1 MKPIFVQTLR
11 CKLLRPLGLNGYLHS
26 ACMAVAALLALH
38 ALPATA
44 QAPTAAQMIEQLK
57 AQPAAAAP
65 ANPAAN
71 PNANPASTNAP
82 RTRSLRNLTVEAVNP
97 AAGAANPAAAPATAA
112 AAASAGVANTTG
124 APAPAPASA
133 SASASASAPSAIPAS
148 VATPAQSAEP
158 ARPSLSLLIQ
168 FDFNSA
174 RVKPESQ
181 QALANLAMALKS
193 DELKTFR
200 FAVEGHTD
208 AQGRADY
215 NQRLSQQRADA
226 VRDTLSG
233 QGVAA
238 QRLQS
243 VGKGSSE
250 LAKPDEPYSAENRR
264 VRIVNMD

>member
-1 MKPIFVQTLR
+1 MTTIFNAFSRPQGRVAR
-11 CKLLRPLGLNGYLHS
+11 CTSGAAAAGVVLS
-26 ACMAVAALLALH
+26 AML
-38 ALPATA
+38 ALPAAA

-57 AQPAAAAP
+57 AQPAPVAVQ
-65 ANPAAN
+65 AN
-71 PNANPASTNAP
+71 PNATAPAGTPNNAP
-82 RTRSLRNLTVEAVNP
+82 RTRSLRNLTVEAVSP
-97 AAGAANPAAAPATAA
+97 AAGAAPAPQPSSAS
-112 AAASAGVANTTG
+112 AAASAGVANATG
-124 APAPAPASA
+124 APAAT
-133 SASASASAPSAIPAS
+133 SAP
-148 VATPAQSAEP
+148 AEP

-181 QALANLAMALKS
+181 QALANLAVALQS
-193 DELKTFR
+193 PELKTFR

-215 NQRLSQQRADA
+215 NQKLSQQRADA